1 MTKFVIQSHG
11 RLQEWIAEEHGY
23 FADEGLDY
31 VLALGKPASW
41 SATVSSS
48 AEAPDEIKRGAFES

>member
-31 VLALGKPASW
+31 TLDEV
-41 SATVSSS
+41 TVSG
-48 AEAPDEIKRGAFES
+48 PNPYR